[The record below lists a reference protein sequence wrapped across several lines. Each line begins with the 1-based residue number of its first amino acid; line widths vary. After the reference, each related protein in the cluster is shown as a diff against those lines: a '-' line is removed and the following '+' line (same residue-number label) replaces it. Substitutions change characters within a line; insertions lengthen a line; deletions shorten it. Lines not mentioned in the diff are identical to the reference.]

1 MKATTGQR
9 KAALYLAS
17 LSPRDSQALLSLLPA
32 SSTRVLQ
39 PLLRQIAA
47 NGWNDPSLAQE
58 ALADEVRGLTAQSS
72 LSIDALLAL
81 SKVLP
86 ADWTARLF
94 ASNSA
99 LDSRFLLAL
108 LDGPASRRVGADLAR
123 YPRLPERLRD
133 ALLIE
138 AQASVRMAD

>member
-1 MKATTGQR
+1 MKTSAGQR

-17 LSPRDSQALLSLLPA
+17 LSPRDSQVLLSLLPA
-32 SSTRVLQ
+32 SSTRMLN
-39 PLLRQIAA
+39 PLLRQISS
-47 NGWNDPSLAQE
+47 NGWNERSLVEE
-58 ALADEVRGLTAQSS
+58 ALADEIRGLTAQTS

-108 LDGPASRRVGADLAR
+108 LDSPASNRVGAELAR
-123 YPRLPERLRD
+123 YPKLPERLRD

-138 AQASVRMAD
+138 AQASVRKAD